1 LRGRYSA
8 LVMLILA
15 SSVYSMVAIR
25 DVSAAKHRLLSVT
38 MCKNVVDGR
47 IVGEETH
54 SFLHTDERAFVIFR
68 IEYLET
74 ETPQITSRWYEPS
87 GKIYRSSSW
96 ETKERQAGSTWTFWS
111 SISIRG
117 TAPAEKRGYWQVE
130 VIYDGE
136 SLFTEKFT
144 IGPFYSVEVFAQNLP
159 IEYSVSLTVDGESW
173 GSIKG
178 GERKPLGFAPGTT
191 HSISVGAEVLV
202 RTGTRYYAADN
213 SRTVTSEGAVI
224 FKYDLQYRLEVKT
237 DPTGV
242 TKISG
247 EGWYA
252 PGSTASVGDASK
264 IVEVSLVTRWALVE
278 WVVDGVATPQ
288 KPSSFTMDSP
298 HQVIARYKKQH
309 YLTVSSQYGD
319 PRGEGWYDES
329 ATAEFSV
336 TSPAGFLIQQVL
348 VSWTGDASTTSP
360 KEKIIMDR
368 PKTVTAQWRTDY
380 TQLYVAIVVAVGVV
394 IGLVVVIVRRRR
406 REAVTAIIPA
416 VPSPPTSPPPS
427 APAPVPAVTQAAV
440 KAYCMIC
447 GEELSSTSGYCTRC
461 GAKQVS

>member
-1 LRGRYSA
+1 
-8 LVMLILA
+8 MLILA
-15 SSVYSMVAIR
+15 FSMYFMAATH
-25 DVSAAKHRLLSVT
+25 DVSAAKARLLSYT
-38 MCKNVVDGR
+38 MGKNVAEGR

-54 SFLHTDERAFVIFR
+54 TFLYTDETAYVLFR
-68 IEYLET
+68 IEYPEGGA
-74 ETPQITSRWYEPS
+74 SRVEAKWYEPS
-87 GKIYRSSSW
+87 GKTYHTHRWSTVEAAAGDSW
-96 ETKERQAGSTWTFWS
+96 RFWAW
-111 SISIRG
+111 IIIRG
-117 TAPAEKRGYWQVE
+117 RSPAEKRGYWRVE
-130 VIYDGE
+130 VFEDGE
-136 SLFTEKFT
+136 SLFTDTFT

-159 IEYSVSLTVDGESW
+159 VEYSVSLTVDGESW